1 MSKPSPSP
9 KKDSPNESSIT
20 VILDSSGECN
30 TRDESS
36 TLLLDDDNYM
46 DVDEKT
52 SEELEKEFQME
63 LQDSAEKQDKKEEKD
78 NNKSPANKKRR
89 SRVYEPPQG
98 IIKDVA
104 DMFTYATKNKKKIK
118 KKAKESAE
126 EFAKEMNKPKK
137 LKF

>member
-78 NNKSPANKKRR
+78 NNKSPAN
-89 SRVYEPPQG
+89 
-98 IIKDVA
+98 
-104 DMFTYATKNKKKIK
+104 
-118 KKAKESAE
+118 
-126 EFAKEMNKPKK
+126 
-137 LKF
+137 

>member
-20 VILDSSGECN
+20 VILDTSGECN

-36 TLLLDDDNYM
+36 TFLLDDN

-89 SRVYEPPQG
+89 SQVYEPPQG
-98 IIKDVA
+98 LIKNVA

-118 KKAKESAE
+118 KAKELAE